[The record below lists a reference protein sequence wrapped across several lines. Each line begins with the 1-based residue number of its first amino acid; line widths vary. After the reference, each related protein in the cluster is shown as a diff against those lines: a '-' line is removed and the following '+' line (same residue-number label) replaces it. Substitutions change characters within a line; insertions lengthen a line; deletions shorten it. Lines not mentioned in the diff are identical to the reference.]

1 MNTEEYNTFIKYLLG
16 QIDENINQC
25 RLKAEKEYGKIEG
38 MQLVEGQ
45 IIRYFRRLRRHTE
58 KEGSNE

>member
-1 MNTEEYNTFIKYLLG
+1 MNTEEYNDFIMFLQR
-16 QIDENINQC
+16 QIDANITQC

-38 MQLVEGQ
+38 MELVEGQ

-58 KEGSNE
+58 KEGSHD

>member
-1 MNTEEYNTFIKYLLG
+1 MNTEEYHNFIMFLQD

-25 RLKAEKEYGKIEG
+25 RLKAEREYGKIEG
-38 MQLVEGQ
+38 MQLVESQ

-58 KEGSNE
+58 KEGSND

>member
-1 MNTEEYNTFIKYLLG
+1 MNNEDYNNFIMFLQE
-16 QIDENINQC
+16 QIDANITQC

-45 IIRYFRRLRRHTE
+45 IIRYFRRLRRHKKGE
-58 KEGSNE
+58 VSDD

>member
-45 IIRYFRRLRRHTE
+45 IIRYFRRLRRHT
-58 KEGSNE
+58 